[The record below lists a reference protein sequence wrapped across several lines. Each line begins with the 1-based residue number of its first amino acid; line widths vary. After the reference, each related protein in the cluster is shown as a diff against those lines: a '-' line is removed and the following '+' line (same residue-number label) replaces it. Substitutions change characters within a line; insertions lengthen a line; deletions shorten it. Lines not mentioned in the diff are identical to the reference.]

1 MPTFASN
8 ARLESVRLSW
18 HVGQVANLPKF
29 WQVANLPHIGTCGVD
44 VTPYCIT
51 LRKADGLF
59 TGVLNVRLTPRASRR
74 PVNGSLLH
82 TSCLDRNG
90 EDVPRRPFSLAQ
102 AFTPAERKIMIDI
115 PFSFSPL

>member
-1 MPTFASN
+1 MWQDFPAERDTRPFTSVSGVAGIRPGVYAGLADSAVIVSLCH

-59 TGVLNVRLTPRASRR
+59 TGVLDVRLKPGG
-74 PVNGSLLH
+74 P
-82 TSCLDRNG
+82 
-90 EDVPRRPFSLAQ
+90 
-102 AFTPAERKIMIDI
+102 
-115 PFSFSPL
+115 